1 MCGVSESKG
10 VCGSRVCSD
19 LGGSRGV
26 GCKGYLGSRSIWKY
40 GVPRSKGY
48 MRYKGYQGFRVCS
61 GLLGLGVFG
70 V

>member
-1 MCGVSESKG
+1 MESKVCSDMWNSRCVGCQRSKG

-40 GVPRSKGY
+40 GVLG
-48 MRYKGYQGFRVCS
+48 QRVT
-61 GLLGLGVFG
+61 
-70 V
+70 